1 MSRLKAKEKDATTHT
16 AQACCMGQIQSDPFW
31 KHMCVCVCVCLL
43 VSPLSFA
50 LACVSSGCAH
60 FRESGPVFF
69 VLFVLNLSTVLFV
82 KETSET
88 RGKKDAKREAHS
100 H

>member
-16 AQACCMGQIQSDPFW
+16 AQACCMGQIPSDPFW
-31 KHMCVCVCVCLL
+31 KHMCVCVCVCLF